1 MEQLLA
7 SDMTFGVVENSV
19 AYRILAASNDPLKTM
34 LWKRMGTFQTPRVV
48 FGAQEGIDRARR
60 EDYAFILDSPMAEY
74 VATRRP
80 CDLYSTDPFLDVM
93 TYAFAMRR
101 DDNRLRSVVDS
112 ELKKMKLSD
121 EMQTMYLRWWR
132 DECDD
137 PAKTD
142 LEETTERK
150 RNTVERKPAAV
161 VSNPVTQ
168 SSSGRVIH
176 PLFITTVCLFALAR
190 TAISS

>member
-1 MEQLLA
+1 
-7 SDMTFGVVENSV
+7 MTFGVVENSA

-34 LWKRMGTFQTPRVV
+34 LWKQITSFQSPVVV
-48 FGAQEGIDRARR
+48 FGTQEGIDRARR

-80 CDLYSTDPFLDVM
+80 CDLYATEPFLDVM

-101 DDNRLRSVVDS
+101 NDSRLRSVIDS
-112 ELKKMKLSD
+112 ELRKMKLSD

-137 PAKTD
+137 SEIKTD
-142 LEETTERK
+142 LEEIPERK

-161 VSNPVTQ
+161 ISKSVTQ
-168 SSSGRVIH
+168 SSSGRAIH
-176 PLFITTVCLFALAR
+176 PLLITTMCLFALAR
-190 TAISS
+190 TATS